1 MLEEL
6 LEHVDDCRRP
16 ARRYSLPGAPSVD
29 FLDQLRLDPDV
40 NICGFPLHT
49 GEVGSR
55 RARLLDNSSQKIDN
69 RRGNAHPSIRLE
81 SPLLWTRGIAARET
95 LSYLDRNGIDAKPA
109 LFGAGISRRQ
119 LSQDDIGLS
128 VASQYRFLELAAAEA
143 NDQLLGLHVAAEMDI
158 RAIGILFYL
167 TGSAPTVS
175 EALENLAR
183 YSQTTN
189 EALVVEISR
198 QKDEVILAI
207 RHLQEFDEQHRQ
219 FFELLALG
227 FVRMLHKETNRDFA
241 LLRVTFSHARNAD
254 LREVHRL
261 LRCPVDFAQG
271 VDSWVLPQRVMDLP
285 IVSGDSQLLRIL
297 TAHADD
303 LLAERH
309 LVTGLQ
315 SMVANQLASLLTS
328 GESRAAMVA
337 RQLGM
342 SQRSLTRH
350 LAEEGT
356 TFAEILE
363 QLRRRL
369 ASRYLADDRMSVQQI
384 AWLLGYSEVAA
395 FNHAY
400 KRWTG
405 TTPRRTRKPAAM
417 PR

>member
-1 MLEEL
+1 
-6 LEHVDDCRRP
+6 
-16 ARRYSLPGAPSVD
+16 
-29 FLDQLRLDPDV
+29 
-40 NICGFPLHT
+40 
-49 GEVGSR
+49 
-55 RARLLDNSSQKIDN
+55 
-69 RRGNAHPSIRLE
+69 
-81 SPLLWTRGIAARET
+81 LLWTRGVAARET
-95 LSYLDRNGIDAKPA
+95 LSYLDRRRIDAETA
-109 LFGAGISRRQ
+109 LLGAGISRHQ
-119 LSQDDIGLS
+119 LSQDDIVLP

-158 RAIGILFYL
+158 RSIGLLFYL

-183 YSQTTN
+183 YSRTTN

-198 QKDEVILAI
+198 QRDEVILEI
-207 RHLQEFDEQHRQ
+207 RHLQDSGEQHRQ
-219 FFELLALG
+219 FFELLALW
-227 FVRMLHKETNRDFA
+227 FIRTLQKETNRDFT
-241 LLRVTFSHARNAD
+241 LLRVTFTHARNAD

-261 LRCPVDFAQG
+261 LRCPVGFAQG
-271 VDSWVLPQRVMDLP
+271 VDTWVLPQRVMDLP
-285 IVSGDSQLLRIL
+285 IVSADSQLLKIL

-303 LLAERH
+303 LLAERDS
-309 LVTGLQ
+309 VTGLQ
-315 SMVANQLASLLTS
+315 SMVANQLASLLPS
-328 GESRAAMVA
+328 GESRASMVA

-369 ASRYLADDRMSVQQI
+369 ASRYLADDRMSVQQT
-384 AWLLGYSEVAA
+384 AWLLGYSEVGA

-405 TTPRRTRKPAAM
+405 TAPRRRRKPAPS

>member
-1 MLEEL
+1 M
-6 LEHVDDCRRP
+6 
-16 ARRYSLPGAPSVD
+16 
-29 FLDQLRLDPDV
+29 
-40 NICGFPLHT
+40 
-49 GEVGSR
+49 
-55 RARLLDNSSQKIDN
+55 
-69 RRGNAHPSIRLE
+69 
-81 SPLLWTRGIAARET
+81 LWTRGVAARET
-95 LSYLDRNGIDAKPA
+95 LSYLDRRGIDAEPA
-109 LFGAGISRRQ
+109 MFGAGISRAQ

-128 VASQYRFLELAAAEA
+128 VASQYQFIELAAVEA
-143 NDQLLGLHVAAEMDI
+143 NDSLLGLHVAAELDI

-167 TGSAPTVS
+167 TGSSATVA

-183 YSQTTN
+183 YSRTTN
-189 EALVVEISR
+189 EALIVEISR

-207 RHLQEFDEQHRQ
+207 RRLEESDERHRQ
-219 FFELLALG
+219 FFELLALWLI
-227 FVRMLHKETNRDFA
+227 RTLHKETNRDFT
-241 LLRVTFSHARNAD
+241 LSRVTFTHARNAD

-261 LRCPVDFAQG
+261 LRCPVDFGQG
-271 VDSWVLPQRVMDLP
+271 VDSWVLPQHVMDLP
-285 IVSGDSQLLRIL
+285 IVSGDSQLLKIL

-309 LVTGLQ
+309 SVTGLQ
-315 SMVANQLASLLTS
+315 SMVANQLASLLPS

-369 ASRYLADDRMSVQQI
+369 ASRYLADDRMSVQQT
-384 AWLLGYSEVAA
+384 AWLLGYSEIGA

-405 TTPRRTRKPAAM
+405 TTPGRTRKLPAA